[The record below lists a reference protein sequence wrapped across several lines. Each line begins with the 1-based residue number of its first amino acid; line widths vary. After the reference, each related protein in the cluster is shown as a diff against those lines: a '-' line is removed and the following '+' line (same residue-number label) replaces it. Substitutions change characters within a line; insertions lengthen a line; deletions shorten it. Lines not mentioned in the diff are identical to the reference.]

1 MQTIHLIVAI
11 DRNNA
16 IGHKGDMLY
25 HLSADLRRFKRL
37 TMGKALIMGRKT
49 FESLPCGAL
58 PGRRNIVVSRNSS
71 WSAPGAEVAG
81 SLDEAFALA
90 GDGDVYVIGGGEI
103 YRQSMPYADI
113 IDATVI
119 DAESAEADTFFG
131 DGVPDDFVAVETED
145 ADTTPAAKFV
155 TYRRIPKSGK

>member
-16 IGHKGDMLY
+16 IGHNGDMLY

-90 GDGDVYVIGGGEI
+90 GYGDVYVIGGGEI

-145 ADTTPAAKFV
+145 AGTTPAAKFV